1 MCARSWFRGS
11 TLTLQVDARGEK
23 YLVNLDSRSQVLDHF
38 PALQVHRAEHRVQL
52 VQLEG
57 QDFLNTLRSKLSWG
71 WTSGPRSRGLNQ
83 AEQGGLGKV
92 ELEATIDPTR

>member
-1 MCARSWFRGS
+1 MEFGLNLAGSRVSERTTTYNLNVRPFVVPGAS

-38 PALQVHRAEHRVQL
+38 PALHVHHAKHRVQL

-57 QDFLNTLRSKLSWG
+57 QDFLDKLRSKLSWG
-71 WTSGPRSRGLNQ
+71 LDVRSNL
-83 AEQGGLGKV
+83 
-92 ELEATIDPTR
+92 P